1 MEEPPLVRTAI
12 ASALCLALVG
22 TCTDTLV
29 AQRGAGPAP
38 ATPAQTPAGRGEASP
53 ASQPPP
59 QTKTPQSFPRD
70 QVEAGRTQFAS
81 QCGFCHGRDAA
92 GGAGG
97 PDLTRSVLVA
107 EDVRGD
113 RLGPFIRTGR
123 PAQGMPAFPL
133 SNGDLA
139 AIVAFIHDQKVQAD
153 SATGGRRRVDTS
165 DLRSGDA
172 ASGKRYFEAAC
183 TRCHSASGDLAG
195 VAQRHQGLT
204 LLQRMLYP
212 RALGRAPQ
220 TVAVTVPSG
229 QVITGRLSYRDEF
242 TIAITDEAGWSRS
255 WPASQVKFTV
265 DDPLQAHVEQLG
277 KYSDDDMHNVLAYL
291 QTLR

>member
-1 MEEPPLVRTAI
+1 MRN
-12 ASALCLALVG
+12 ALALLFFVALVG
-22 TCTDTLV
+22 MCTDRLV

-38 ATPAQTPAGRGEASP
+38 AAPAQTPAGRGQASP

-70 QVEAGRTQFAS
+70 RVEAGRTQFAA

-97 PDLTRSVLVA
+97 TDLTRSVLVA

-113 RLGPFIRTGR
+113 RLGPFIRAGR

-133 SNGDLA
+133 SDNDLGS
-139 AIVAFIHDQKVQAD
+139 IVAFIHDQKSQAD
-153 SATGGRRRVDTS
+153 LASGGRRSVDEA
-165 DLRSGDA
+165 DLQSGDA
-172 ASGKRYFEAAC
+172 SAGKRYFEAAC
-183 TRCHSASGDLAG
+183 TRCHSATGDLAG
-195 VAQRHQGLT
+195 VATRHQGLT

-212 RALGRAPQ
+212 SATGRGNSGRVPQ
-220 TVAVTVPSG
+220 TVTVTLPSG
-229 QVITGRLSYRDEF
+229 QVITGRLAYRDEF
-242 TIAITDEAGWSRS
+242 TLAITDAAGWSRS
-255 WPASQVKFTV
+255 WPATQVRFTI